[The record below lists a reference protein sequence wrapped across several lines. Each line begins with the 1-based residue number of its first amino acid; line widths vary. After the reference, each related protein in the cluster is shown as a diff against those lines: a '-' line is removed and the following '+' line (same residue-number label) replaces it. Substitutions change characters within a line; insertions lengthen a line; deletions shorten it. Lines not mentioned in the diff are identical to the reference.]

1 MPGYG
6 DEDFEQETVLTTL
19 RTSRKQRKCAN
30 CDAPISPG
38 QRYARMFI
46 PPVNGPAVTLAMHA
60 RPAECWWRD
69 PADALAATGYELPG
83 IAVLNP
89 EFLPDGSGI

>member
-19 RTSRKQRKCAN
+19 RTSRKQRKCVN

-60 RPAECWWRD
+60 RPAECWWHD
-69 PADALAATGYELPG
+69 PADALAPIRHELP
-83 IAVLNP
+83 AMTVLNP
-89 EFLPDGSGI
+89 ELIIGGAW